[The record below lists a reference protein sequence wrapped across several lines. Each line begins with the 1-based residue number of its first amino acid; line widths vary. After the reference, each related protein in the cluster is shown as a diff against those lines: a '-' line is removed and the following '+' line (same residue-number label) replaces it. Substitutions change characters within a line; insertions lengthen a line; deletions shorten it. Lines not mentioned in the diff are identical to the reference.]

1 MSLMSPSSQ
10 VITVFGMIEFLDT
23 VTISIMYILS
33 LQLCLSYVVRVLMNY
48 AIFMTLDPSATPA
61 RLEATSFPSG
71 VLRL

>member
-1 MSLMSPSSQ
+1 MSLMSQ
-10 VITVFGMIEFLDT
+10 VITVFEMIEFLDT
-23 VTISIMYILS
+23 IGIMYILS

-48 AIFMTLDPSATPA
+48 AIFMTLDPFATPA